1 MLYESVHAYNNN
13 NAGGDMNDF
22 DVIVVGG
29 GGAGLAAAIIARQAG
44 ASVMVVEADTRLG
57 GATAL
62 SAAVMYACN
71 TSVQRAR
78 GIQDTPEAMFRYMM
92 TLASWEADPRS
103 LRLLC
108 EQSGPAL
115 EWLIELGVQFPVD
128 YLLCSGVEEVP
139 RGHPSLGI
147 SNALINAAGACG
159 VEHALGSRVDKLLLE
174 NGRVVGVSCAGM
186 ELRSKAVVVTTGG
199 FGNNPQMLKRLFPTA
214 AAHGDWTYA
223 VHMDA
228 PFILGDGIELG
239 EAIGAAIVGQ
249 DTGLLL
255 PTSGLGKWIEAFL
268 PPWIVMVNTR
278 GRRFVDESAP
288 YAVSGYLMNS
298 QPDQRAYAIFDE
310 HTLEVASQDMRF
322 ADPYHSG
329 TAMPT
334 WEYHLLRRS
343 IAEGKILQSDTLAG
357 LAEQIGLDPLTLETT
372 VGRYN
377 NDCDQ
382 GRDTLFFKDMPER
395 FPLRHGPF
403 YAREVRASVIGQTGA
418 GLEIDDSG
426 QVLDVHGQVIT
437 GLYAAGE
444 VLGCAVGKRYSGGGM
459 GICNAMVFG
468 RLAGQSAAAFAAS
481 DAVSEDPAVQA
492 G

>member
-1 MLYESVHAYNNN
+1 
-13 NAGGDMNDF
+13 MNDF

-29 GGAGLAAAIIARQAG
+29 GGAGLAAAILARQAG
-44 ASVMVVEADTRLG
+44 ASVMVLEADTKLG

-92 TLASWEADPRS
+92 TLASWQADPRI
-103 LRLLC
+103 LRILC

-115 EWLIELGVQFPVD
+115 EWLIELGVQFPAD
-128 YLLCSGVEEVP
+128 YLLCSGVEDVP
-139 RGHPSLGI
+139 RGHPSLGVAD
-147 SNALINAAGACG
+147 SLINAAGAAG
-159 VEHALGSRVDKLLLE
+159 VEYALGTRVDKLLVE
-174 NGRVVGVSCAGM
+174 EGKVVGISADGV
-186 ELRSKAVVVTTGG
+186 ELRAGAVIVTTGG
-199 FGNNPQMLKRLFPTA
+199 FGNSPEMIRRFFPTA

-228 PFILGDGIELG
+228 PFILGDGITLG
-239 EAIGAAIVGQ
+239 QSVGAAIVGE

-268 PPWIVMVNTR
+268 PPWIVMVNSQ

-298 QPDQRAYAIFDE
+298 QPGQRAYAIFDE

-343 IAEGKILQSDTLAG
+343 IAEGKIEQADSLAELAG
-357 LAEQIGLDPLTLETT
+357 KIGLDGETLTATLEL
-372 VGRYN
+372 YN
-377 NDCDQ
+377 ADCDQ
-382 GRDTLFFKDMPER
+382 GRDSLFFKDMPER

-403 YAREVRASVIGQTGA
+403 YAREVRACVIGQTGA
-418 GLEIDDSG
+418 GLDINDHA
-426 QVLDVHGQVIT
+426 QVLDEHGRVIP

-468 RLAGQSAAAFAAS
+468 RLAGQSAAADVLVGKEA
-481 DAVSEDPAVQA
+481 
-492 G
+492 